1 MKTIYVK
8 KGKEYH
14 SVIECIYQEDLF
26 FKDIYRRARDCTEEI
41 LQINE
46 QLFRR
51 EEDDSYMDPCKGS
64 DASSCADASRH
75 TNQERLVSNRFSNVI
90 AFCANRGQGKT
101 SVMLSYSTAL
111 SNLSF
116 RYCRDIKNLRD
127 AFWQD
132 RKAKDARYE
141 VLNSIDPTGM
151 EAEDSLLKI
160 VLSQMFARFQ
170 EMDQCRNRKSVRCDG
185 NNWEKDSF
193 QLQQKFLRCFH
204 LANILSADKKRTPPT
219 NMEDELEFIAETG
232 GGMNLRT
239 KLYELIDD
247 YLNFVMPDSQCQKY
261 LVIPIDDADLDVG
274 RVYGLLEDIRKYLQ
288 LPRVIILLATNITQ
302 LESIVEQHF
311 FKEYEKSISLQGSMV
326 DVDQCHQISERY
338 LEKILPGTRRLYL
351 PNLNEEIKNG
361 FTRLRISYL
370 NDEGDDL
377 IRVPNREETAKKT
390 EDSQKPIN
398 AQWGYQE
405 QLLNYLHRKTGLV
418 FVAPQEGLHDLL
430 PNNMR
435 ELMHFLL
442 YFSAMKDVK
451 ANYLTIKDYIFNVD
465 QKHNDE
471 TLTELRQW
479 RENLKKF
486 QAYLLEIW
494 SASNLRT
501 ESRNILVELS
511 KCSGR
516 LMHQYLLQ
524 ALPGYYAQKCAQ
536 RSEVEEVYTYRQQ
549 FINECAQFGAY
560 SVDSEENR
568 MDYSNDCYADVL
580 TALRILEEFSQGD
593 REQTFIYAIRLYYS
607 IHMHQMLIA
616 NLIQPND
623 NSYYLTEF
631 LGNGLFKEETEN
643 HRMTPSFSFGLFK
656 VSSDEIIQ
664 LLDDGT
670 QQARALISRWFRQL
684 IQEKHK
690 TSVRHISVKEPKTS
704 EQSQEAPYQ
713 ENQSK
718 TWIFSP
724 MYYLLAE
731 VDNLTSYK
739 HDDDKEGGNESVYV
753 KQQYASGLSA
763 EMRMIFALTVLL
775 NGEVQEAF
783 RRALIAPDSKAVDK
797 LHKRITSPYET
808 TSMVKFWNSLNGLN
822 YGYYQKE
829 DEIFKWFRKLFES
842 MFDKSLEAFDS
853 MIYLSGFSPNGV
865 ENIKTTQTDLQ
876 NAARMLMEKEQ
887 PGDIMTFCNRIAGDI
902 LHLNGQME
910 ILKKL
915 SRREFTEEKEHEL
928 VQYIDENI
936 LDVIKSLLSPEEGLL
951 SYTDEAERQSQIG
964 RLLAEKYKGLST
976 QESKFDQ
983 KVLKDAIDNIIN
995 NSTKVFNYYYYD
1007 KPLEK
1012 DVPEQTDNHTE
1023 KEPDHQREADNINQ
1037 TASTGSTPGQ
1047 NKDNDHTSDEGKR
1060 KEKDTVE
1067 ELLRIIRLMER
1078 FLTRLLKISD
1088 GRKNKTCADKS
1099 GQQALP
1105 ARRDQEDNMVSE
1117 SKEMKGKPTPEDKPK
1132 EDTPS

>member
-14 SVIECIYQEDLF
+14 SVIECIYKTDLF
-26 FKDIYRRARDCTEEI
+26 FQDVYHRARDCTEEI

-75 TNQERLVSNRFSNVI
+75 TNRERLVSNRFSNVI

-116 RYCRDIKNLRD
+116 RYCRDIKNSRD
-127 AFWQD
+127 AFWED

-151 EAEDSLLKI
+151 EAEDSVLKI

-170 EMDQCRNRKSVRCDG
+170 ETDQCGNRKSVRCAG
-185 NNWEKDSF
+185 NSWEKDSF
-193 QLQQKFLRCFH
+193 QLQQKFLSCFH
-204 LANILSADKKRTPPT
+204 LANILSADKKRNPPT

-232 GGMNLRT
+232 GGMNLRA
-239 KLYELIDD
+239 KLYDLIDE

-311 FKEYEKSISLQGSMV
+311 LKEYEKSLSMQGSMV
-326 DVDQCHQISERY
+326 DVDRCHQISERY

-351 PNLNEEIKNG
+351 PNLNDEIKNG
-361 FTRLRISYL
+361 FTSLRISYL
-370 NDEGDDL
+370 NDVGDDL
-377 IRVPNREETAKKT
+377 LRIPNREEKAEKT
-390 EDSQKPIN
+390 ENFQDSN
-398 AQWGYQE
+398 NEQWGYQE
-405 QLLNYLHRKTGLV
+405 QLLNYLHRKTGLF

-430 PNNMR
+430 PSNMR

-465 QKHNDE
+465 QKHNDD
-471 TLTELRQW
+471 TFSELRQW

-511 KCSGR
+511 RCSGR

-524 ALPGYYAQKCAQ
+524 VLPGYYARECAQ
-536 RSEVEEVYTYRQQ
+536 RSKGGEKLYTYRQQ

-560 SVDSEENR
+560 SADTEENH

-580 TALRILEEFSQGD
+580 TALRVLEEFSQGD
-593 REQTFIYAIRLYYS
+593 REQKFIYAIRLYYS
-607 IHMHQMLIA
+607 IHMHKMLIV
-616 NLIQPND
+616 NLDHLYDDP
-623 NSYYLTEF
+623 YYLTNF
-631 LGNGLFKEETEN
+631 LGDALFKEEIEN
-643 HRMTPSFSFGLFK
+643 YRMNPSFSFCSFEI
-656 VSSDEIIQ
+656 SSDKIIQ
-664 LLDDGT
+664 LINDGT
-670 QQARALISRWFRQL
+670 QQARALIGTWFRQL
-684 IQEKHK
+684 VQEEHK
-690 TSVRHISVKEPKTS
+690 TSVRHITVRDLKVC
-704 EQSQEAPYQ
+704 YQ
-713 ENQSK
+713 ENRDEV
-718 TWIFSP
+718 WVFSP
-724 MYYLLAE
+724 LYYLLAE
-731 VDNLTSYK
+731 VDHLTSCGY
-739 HDDDKEGGNESVYV
+739 DADSEGIYV
-753 KQQYASGLSA
+753 KQQYASGSNA
-763 EMRMIFALTVLL
+763 EMRMTFALTILL

-783 RRALIAPDSKAVDK
+783 RQAMKGFDSKRVVE
-797 LHKRITSPYET
+797 LHDRITSPYET
-808 TSMVKFWNSLNGLN
+808 TPMLNLWNSLYGIN
-822 YGYYQKE
+822 YGFHQQE
-829 DEIFKWFRKLFES
+829 DETSKWFHNLFKQL
-842 MFDKSLEAFDS
+842 FDKLPEVFDS
-853 MIYLSGFSPNGV
+853 MIYLSGFSPIGM
-865 ENIKTTQTDLQ
+865 ENIEITQTGLQ
-876 NAARMLMEKEQ
+876 NAVRMLMENEQ

-902 LHLNGQME
+902 VRLNSQME

-915 SRREFTEEKEHEL
+915 SRYEFTEEKEKKL
-928 VQYIDENI
+928 VKYIDENI
-936 LDVIKSLLSPEEGLL
+936 LDAVKFLLSPEERLL
-951 SYTDEAERQSQIG
+951 SYADEAESKSQIG
-964 RLLAEKYKGLST
+964 RLLAEKYKGILP
-976 QESKFDQ
+976 QEPKFDQ
-983 KVLKDAIDNIIN
+983 KVLKETIDTIVECSTDAIY
-995 NSTKVFNYYYYD
+995 NYYYDQPLEEEDSKQPANHIPSNERPDDPKASVKTEEKGNNTADPSQNMEDSAVQRFMKQFATSFSQELARKFASFLMDQMLPLDEQKKKNDGD
-1007 KPLEK
+1007 KPESQAPAIEQNNIEAAAVSELEK
-1012 DVPEQTDNHTE
+1012 RTE
-1023 KEPDHQREADNINQ
+1023 E
-1037 TASTGSTPGQ
+1037 STP
-1047 NKDNDHTSDEGKR
+1047 KA
-1060 KEKDTVE
+1060 EK
-1067 ELLRIIRLMER
+1067 
-1078 FLTRLLKISD
+1078 
-1088 GRKNKTCADKS
+1088 
-1099 GQQALP
+1099 
-1105 ARRDQEDNMVSE
+1105 
-1117 SKEMKGKPTPEDKPK
+1117 K

>member
-26 FKDIYRRARDCTEEI
+26 FKDIYLRARDCTEEI

-51 EEDDSYMDPCKGS
+51 EEDDSYMDPCKGA
-64 DASSCADASRH
+64 DASGCADASRH
-75 TNQERLVSNRFSNVI
+75 TNRERLVSNRFSNVI

-127 AFWQD
+127 AFWGN

-151 EAEDSLLKI
+151 EAEDSVLKI

-170 EMDQCRNRKSVRCDG
+170 EADQCRNRKSARCTG
-185 NNWEKDSF
+185 NGWEKDSF
-193 QLQQKFLRCFH
+193 RLQQKFLNCFH

-239 KLYELIDD
+239 KLYDLIDE

-261 LVIPIDDADLDVG
+261 LVIPIDDADLNVG

-311 FKEYEKSISLQGSMV
+311 LKEYEKSLSLQGSMV
-326 DVDQCHQISERY
+326 DVDRCHQISERY

-361 FTRLRISYL
+361 FTSLRISYL
-370 NDEGDDL
+370 NDAGDDL
-377 IRVPNREETAKKT
+377 LKAPNREETAEKT
-390 EDSQKPIN
+390 ENSQDSDN
-398 AQWGYQE
+398 EQWGYQE
-405 QLLNYLHRKTGLV
+405 QLLNYLHRKTGL
-418 FVAPQEGLHDLL
+418 FFIAPQEGLHDLL

-465 QKHNDE
+465 RKHNDE
-471 TLTELRQW
+471 TLTKLRQW

-511 KCSGR
+511 RCSGH

-524 ALPGYYAQKCAQ
+524 VLPGYYARECAQ
-536 RSEVEEVYTYRQQ
+536 RSKGGEKLYTYRQQ
-549 FINECAQFGAY
+549 FINECARFGAY
-560 SVDSEENR
+560 SVDSEENH

-580 TALRILEEFSQGD
+580 TALQILEEFSHGG
-593 REQTFIYAIRLYYS
+593 REQKFIYAIRLYYS
-607 IHMHQMLIA
+607 IHMHQMLIV
-616 NLIQPND
+616 NLNQLHD
-623 NSYYLTEF
+623 NHYYLTDF
-631 LGNGLFKEETEN
+631 LGDGLFKEETEK
-643 HRMTPSFSFGLFK
+643 RRIIPSFSFCFFE
-656 VSSDEIIQ
+656 VSSDKIIQ
-664 LLDDGT
+664 LMNDSSSNT
-670 QQARALISRWFRQL
+670 QQTHSVISTWFRKL
-684 IQEKHK
+684 IQEEHK
-690 TSVRHISVKEPKTS
+690 ISVQHISWDNPKDTHQN
-704 EQSQEAPYQ
+704 E
-713 ENQSK
+713 
-718 TWIFSP
+718 TWTFTP
-724 MYYLLAE
+724 LYYLLAE
-731 VDNLTSYK
+731 ADHLTSYRY
-739 HDDDKEGGNESVYV
+739 DADKEGINESIYV
-753 KQQYASGLSA
+753 KQQYASGSDA
-763 EMRMIFALTVLL
+763 EMRMIFALTILL

-783 RRALIAPDSKAVDK
+783 RQALKVSDSKGVVE
-797 LHKRITSPYET
+797 LRHRIASPYELT
-808 TSMVKFWNSLNGLN
+808 PMVKLWNSLNELN
-822 YGYYQKE
+822 YGFHQQKNE
-829 DEIFKWFRKLFES
+829 TSKWLRNLFKPLFE
-842 MFDKSLEAFDS
+842 KLPEAFDS
-853 MIYLSGFSPNGV
+853 MIYLSGFSPMGI
-865 ENIKTTQTDLQ
+865 ENIERTQDGLQ
-876 NAARMLMEKEQ
+876 SAARMLMENEK
-887 PGDIMTFCNRIAGDI
+887 PADIMNSCNQIAGDI

-910 ILKKL
+910 TLKKL
-915 SRREFTEEKEHEL
+915 SRYEFTDEKEKKL
-928 VQYIDENI
+928 VKYIDEKI
-936 LDVIKSLLSPEEGLL
+936 LDDIKFLLSPEERLL
-951 SYTDEAERQSQIG
+951 SYADEAECKSQIG
-964 RLLAEKYKGLST
+964 RLLAEKYKGIST
-976 QESKFDQ
+976 QEPKFDQ
-983 KVLKDAIDNIIN
+983 KVLKKTIDTIVERSTDAIY
-995 NSTKVFNYYYYD
+995 NYYYDQPLEEEDSKQPANNTPSNERPDDPKTSAKTEEKANNTADPSQNMEDSAVQRFMKQFGTSFSQELARKFASFLMDQMLPLDEQKKKNDGD
-1007 KPLEK
+1007 KPESQAPAIKQNNIEAAAVSELEK
-1012 DVPEQTDNHTE
+1012 RK
-1023 KEPDHQREADNINQ
+1023 KE
-1037 TASTGSTPGQ
+1037 STP
-1047 NKDNDHTSDEGKR
+1047 KA
-1060 KEKDTVE
+1060 EK
-1067 ELLRIIRLMER
+1067 
-1078 FLTRLLKISD
+1078 
-1088 GRKNKTCADKS
+1088 
-1099 GQQALP
+1099 
-1105 ARRDQEDNMVSE
+1105 
-1117 SKEMKGKPTPEDKPK
+1117 K